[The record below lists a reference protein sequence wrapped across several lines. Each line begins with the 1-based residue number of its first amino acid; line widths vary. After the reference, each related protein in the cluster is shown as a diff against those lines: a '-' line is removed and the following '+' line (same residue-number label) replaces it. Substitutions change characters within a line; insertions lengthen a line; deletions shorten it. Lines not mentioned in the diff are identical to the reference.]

1 MYLTIILI
9 MVKWFIDYLNST
21 HKNNNQSMS
30 AFSRKSSLI
39 SALRWL
45 DYIF

>member
-9 MVKWFIDYLNST
+9 MIKWFIDCFNST
-21 HKNNNQSMS
+21 YKNNNQSMS

-39 SALRWL
+39 SVLRWL